1 MQSVPIRTVMQRV
14 PGALLAAAIALA
26 ATTQVAVATETQDT
40 AQLQQELDAARG
52 RLDAAA
58 RDVADLSRKLYGDDF
73 AGGPMPP
80 PGGPPRGAMLG
91 INVGGSPDLAEG
103 VEVMGVSPSGPAAAA
118 GLKSGDVIVAIDG
131 KPLRKTGD
139 RAAGRQLVEQMRAT
153 QPGQEVKVDYLR
165 DGKKLSTTV
174 TTVAAEPP
182 MARMLREHV
191 PMLEGMQI
199 PPELQEMV
207 HPGGR
212 GFRALE
218 LVPITPR
225 LGQYFGTDQGLL
237 VVKAPPAPGPGLE
250 EGDVILSIGGRTT
263 DNPRH
268 AFRIIG
274 SYQPGE
280 KVKIE
285 VLRQRKH
292 LAFDV
297 LMPAADPLSPGFR
310 PDPPPPRAPNA
321 PVPPAPPT
329 DTKGGGISS

>member
-1 MQSVPIRTVMQRV
+1 MQSVRIRTVTHRV
-14 PGALLAAAIALA
+14 FGALLAATIALA
-26 ATTQVAVATETQDT
+26 AATQVAVAAETQDK
-40 AQLQQELDAARG
+40 AQLQQQLDAARG
-52 RLDAAA
+52 RLDDAA

-73 AGGPMPP
+73 TGLPMPP

-91 INVGGSPDLAEG
+91 INVGGSPDLAAG

-118 GLKSGDVIVAIDG
+118 GLKTGDVIVAVDG
-131 KPLRKTGD
+131 KPLRKAGD
-139 RAAGRQLVEQMRAT
+139 RAAGRQLVEQMRGT
-153 QPGQEVKVDYLR
+153 QPGQKVKVDYLR
-165 DGKKLSTTV
+165 DGKQLSTTV

-182 MARMLREHV
+182 MARMLREHM

-199 PPELQEMV
+199 PPDFEAML

-225 LGQYFGTDQGLL
+225 LGQYFGADKGLL
-237 VVKAPPAPGPGLE
+237 VVKVPSVQGSGLE
-250 EGDVILSIGGRTT
+250 EGDVILSIGGRTPE
-263 DNPRH
+263 NPRH
-268 AFRIIG
+268 AFRILG

-280 KVKIE
+280 KVKFE

-292 LAFDV
+292 LSLDV
-297 LMPAADPLSPGFR
+297 QMPEVDPMNPGFQ
-310 PDPPPPRAPNA
+310 PGSPPRPPKS

-329 DTKGGGISS
+329 DAKDGGISS